1 MNAHKEA
8 GMKMN
13 LLIVDD
19 DPTVLDLFAA
29 ALGGEFSVECARGG
43 EAGLEACRRGGHDVV
58 LLDLFMPRVDGLKFL
73 GRMRME
79 AGTRDLPVVVFSS
92 SRVEGRVRAA
102 LAENPSVR
110 RVMDKVSDFRR
121 FGTTLREAAAP

>member
-1 MNAHKEA
+1 MNGRKEA

-29 ALGGEFSVECARGG
+29 ALGGDFTVECARGG
-43 EAGLEACRRGGHDVV
+43 EAGLEACLRGGHDVV

-73 GRMRME
+73 GRIRME

-92 SRVEGRVRAA
+92 SRVDGRVRLA

-110 RVMDKVSDFRR
+110 GVMDKVSDFRR
-121 FGTTLREAAAP
+121 FAPALLAAAAS